1 MSLLPHVLKLTLTEV
16 LTMSSVAQH
25 PLWVGFGIKP
35 HLPILAAGSRLEVGL
50 PMWLPESPL
59 KLTAFPVSRK
69 SPRMCFPWVII
80 LPILP
85 LPPSLHHILS
95 SPLGLSTTGKSER
108 YQS

>member
-1 MSLLPHVLKLTLTEV
+1 MSHVLKLTLTKA

-25 PLWVGFGIKP
+25 PLWVGFGINP

-80 LPILP
+80 LPIFSL
-85 LPPSLHHILS
+85 LSSLHHILS